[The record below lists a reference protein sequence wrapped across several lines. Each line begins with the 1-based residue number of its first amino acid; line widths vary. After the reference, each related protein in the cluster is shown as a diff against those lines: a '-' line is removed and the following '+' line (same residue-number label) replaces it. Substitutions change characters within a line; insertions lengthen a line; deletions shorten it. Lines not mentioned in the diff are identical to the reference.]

1 MDIVKGSVVR
11 AKAGRDKDSYF
22 VVLDVLDKFALIAD
36 GKSRK
41 LEKPKKKNLNHLE
54 ATKSVITQNL
64 ETNRKIKKALS
75 DFNNS

>member
-22 VVLDVLDKFALIAD
+22 IVTDISGKFALIAD

-41 LEKPKKKNLNHLE
+41 LEKPKKKNLIHLQ
-54 ATKSVITQNL
+54 ATTTVITQNL

>member
-41 LEKPKKKNLNHLE
+41 LEKPKKKNLIHLE
-54 ATKSVITQNL
+54 ATKTVITQNL
-64 ETNRKIKKALS
+64 ETNRKIKKALC
-75 DFNNS
+75 DFKNS